1 MAACFIAIWAIFLF
15 SPQLSLHLLTLYP
28 KGKQENLVQP
38 NFFLPLRIQLSY
50 HSSPSAKDDHVYF
63 FDALFHT
70 VGEERKEKYACQ
82 RLVLILL
89 QFHMGQ

>member
-1 MAACFIAIWAIFLF
+1 MAACIIAIWAIFLF
-15 SPQLSLHLLTLYP
+15 SPQLSLHLLTLHSQ
-28 KGKQENLVQP
+28 GKQENLVHP
-38 NFFLPLRIQLSY
+38 HFFFHLEFN

-70 VGEERKEKYACQ
+70 FGEERKEKYACQ

-89 QFHMGQ
+89 QFYMGQ